1 MSVRADAGAPAGI
14 RLHKPNPCSF
24 ERLFDAQYGGNVA
37 GHRSLPPLKTL
48 DGRKPYFRG
57 LRQLILPPIEQRPGG
72 ANLGSFQHLGGNVP
86 DSIAL
91 DKPSITSG
99 NPS

>member
-1 MSVRADAGAPAGI
+1 LNAGPDARTAVCVGLYKLYSRPFQRFLNAHYGRNIAADDP
-14 RLHKPNPCSF
+14 LS
-24 ERLFDAQYGGNVA
+24 
-37 GHRSLPPLKTL
+37 PLKPL
-48 DGRKPYFRG
+48 DGRDPYPRG
-57 LRQLILPPIEQRPGG
+57 LGPLILPPIEQRPGG